1 MHLSPELREELLA
14 LTASVRGHLEAE
26 QELGAPG
33 LALTQPASRLIAPRS
48 SELPSASGA
57 ILAPG
62 PTRTLGPTLAH
73 PPPPTAQPIAPVA
86 QVATGDKLRKLAL
99 LAEQATGCTRCALH
113 EKRNRSVFARGSP
126 DAEVVF
132 VGEGPGRDEDAQG
145 LPFVGAAGQLLDR
158 MIAAMGYARD
168 AVYICNVVKCRPPE
182 NRTPR
187 PEEAVACSHFLVPQ
201 LELVAP
207 KAIVALGRCAAQ
219 ALGVAEVSGPWRGRW
234 GTWRGVPILPTYHP
248 AFLLRSPEFKRTVW
262 EDLQQVM
269 VRLGRSPAPRRS

>member
-1 MHLSPELREELLA
+1 MHLSSDLAEELRALA
-14 LTASVRGHLEAE
+14 ASVRGHLEAE

-33 LALTQPASRLIAPRS
+33 LALSQPASRLIAPRAS
-48 SELPSASGA
+48 HAPTGAIAPAPAKPSAPRV
-57 ILAPG
+57 L
-62 PTRTLGPTLAH
+62 
-73 PPPPTAQPIAPVA
+73 PVA
-86 QVATGDKLRKLAL
+86 PLAALDNPEDKTRKLAV
-99 LAEQATGCTRCALH
+99 LAEQAAGCTRCVLH
-113 EKRNRSVFARGSP
+113 EKRNRSVFERGSP
-126 DAEVVF
+126 NAELVF

-187 PEEAVACSHFLVPQ
+187 PEEALACSHFLVPQ
-201 LELVAP
+201 IELVAP

-219 ALGVAEVSGPWRGRW
+219 ALGVADVSGPWRGRW
-234 GTWRGVPILPTYHP
+234 GTWHGVPILPTYHP

-269 VRLGRSPAPRRS
+269 ARLGRSPATRGS